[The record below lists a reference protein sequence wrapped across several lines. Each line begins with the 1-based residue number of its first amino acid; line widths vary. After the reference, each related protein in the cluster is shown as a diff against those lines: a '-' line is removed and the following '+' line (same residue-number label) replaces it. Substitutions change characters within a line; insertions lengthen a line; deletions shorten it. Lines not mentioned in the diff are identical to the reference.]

1 MQYVNANK
9 LIYTA
14 GQVENAET
22 LLQEKTL
29 QIGLSEVEVCTLKG
43 KSCIILDFG
52 KELSGGARIL
62 TFLVE
67 GDKTVRLRFGES
79 VGETCA
85 DLKDGEEGY
94 GATNDHSLRDFCV
107 ELQNYSDMTFGQTG
121 YRFLRID
128 TLADDTVLALKSIVA
143 AVDTDTRAELG
154 TFECDDALVND
165 IWDTAAYTLR
175 LCLQNGFIWDG
186 VKRDRLVW
194 IGDLYPEALAA
205 HYLFGDIPET
215 LNCLDFSMRQAPL
228 PNSIN
233 RMPTYSLWWILC
245 KIPCVHARYCG
256 ANYCAL
262 RFGRWNGLLYIQ
274 FH

>member
-14 GQVENAET
+14 GQVENAGT
-22 LLQEKTL
+22 LLKEKTL

-121 YRFLRID
+121 PAGISR
-128 TLADDTVLALKSIVA
+128 V
-143 AVDTDTRAELG
+143 
-154 TFECDDALVND
+154 
-165 IWDTAAYTLR
+165 
-175 LCLQNGFIWDG
+175 
-186 VKRDRLVW
+186 
-194 IGDLYPEALAA
+194 
-205 HYLFGDIPET
+205 
-215 LNCLDFSMRQAPL
+215 
-228 PNSIN
+228 
-233 RMPTYSLWWILC
+233 
-245 KIPCVHARYCG
+245 
-256 ANYCAL
+256 
-262 RFGRWNGLLYIQ
+262 
-274 FH
+274 